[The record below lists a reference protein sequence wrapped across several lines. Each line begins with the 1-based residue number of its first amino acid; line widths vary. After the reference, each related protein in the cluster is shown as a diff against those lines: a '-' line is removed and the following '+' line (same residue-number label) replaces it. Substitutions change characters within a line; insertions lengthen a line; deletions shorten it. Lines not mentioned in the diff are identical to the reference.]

1 MVNSVASPPASAGS
15 ICTNFKE
22 PFILLDKLSS
32 GSPLPSNV
40 LDGVNPYICEPQN
53 LPVGCWFLINSKES
67 INTENGFWKTKGE
80 ACEVF
85 SDTNVIGWRTNLEA
99 EYRERHYVMEVFST
113 TQKRLYDENE
123 KKETISLSR
132 VLLVPSEEVNQNVS
146 SAGVDTE
153 TRNNMTHPPVL
164 NAHSSTRISSSRN
177 PEVKKH
183 DEKEALAVAERL
195 PAPGHHEDH
204 LGNHFSREQLDY
216 FSRSGDF
223 LEIQDLDNP
232 QSPSSSSENS
242 SAMSVSS
249 DNFSDAIRLEDLDD
263 PIVEQNDASR
273 RLNVSAAKKPDE
285 VVVIPATLESL
296 VSVDGSNSDGDA
308 FLKTAG
314 SKDPNNK
321 VKKHAK
327 GDQRNEGPSSSSS
340 PKPSTSSGS
349 SMGAPS
355 GGRKRTAFGG
365 MKNLRKKYLCFLP
378 F

>member
-1 MVNSVASPPASAGS
+1 MAFGRPKGRPVKYFQTLMLLVG
-15 ICTNFKE
+15 E
-22 PFILLDKLSS
+22 PLLKL
-32 GSPLPSNV
+32 
-40 LDGVNPYICEPQN
+40 
-53 LPVGCWFLINSKES
+53 
-67 INTENGFWKTKGE
+67 NT
-80 ACEVF
+80 
-85 SDTNVIGWRTNLEA
+85 
-99 EYRERHYVMEVFST
+99 
-113 TQKRLYDENE
+113 
-123 KKETISLSR
+123 ETISLSR
-132 VLLVPSEEVNQNVS
+132 VLLVPSQEVNQNAS

-164 NAHSSTRISSSRN
+164 NAQSSTKISSSRN
-177 PEVKKH
+177 PEVNKH

-195 PAPGHHEDH
+195 PAPEHHEDH
-204 LGNHFSREQLDY
+204 LGYFSREQLEY

-223 LEIQDLDNP
+223 LEMKDLIDNRA
-232 QSPSSSSENS
+232 SPSSSSENS

-249 DNFSDAIRLEDLDD
+249 DNFSDAIHLEDLDD

-296 VSVDGSNSDGDA
+296 VSVDGSNSDSDA
-308 FLKTAG
+308 FLETAG

-327 GDQRNEGPSSSSS
+327 GDQRDEGPSSS
-340 PKPSTSSGS
+340 PKPSTSSDS

-355 GGRKRTAFGG
+355 GGRKRAAFGR